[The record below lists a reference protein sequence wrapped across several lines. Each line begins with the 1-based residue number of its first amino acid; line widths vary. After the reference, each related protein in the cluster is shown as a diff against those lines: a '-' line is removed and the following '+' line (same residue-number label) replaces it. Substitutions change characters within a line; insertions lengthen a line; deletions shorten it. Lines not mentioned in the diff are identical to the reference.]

1 MGIDCLQDM
10 RGEYVRHFLTQEA
23 VVGREEE
30 VRLNKT
36 LLPMVQP
43 QHLQVL
49 AASYR
54 SCCSC
59 VVKAVSH
66 HR

>member
-1 MGIDCLQDM
+1 MQVQDM
-10 RGEYVRHFLTQEA
+10 RAEYVRHFLTEEA

-36 LLPMVQP
+36 LLPMVRP
-43 QHLQVL
+43 EHLQ
-49 AASYR
+49 AIADRYKS
-54 SCCSC
+54 SCSC

>member
-1 MGIDCLQDM
+1 M
-10 RGEYVRHFLTQEA
+10 RGEYVRHFLTREA

-43 QHLQVL
+43 EQLQ
-49 AASYR
+49 AIAESFK